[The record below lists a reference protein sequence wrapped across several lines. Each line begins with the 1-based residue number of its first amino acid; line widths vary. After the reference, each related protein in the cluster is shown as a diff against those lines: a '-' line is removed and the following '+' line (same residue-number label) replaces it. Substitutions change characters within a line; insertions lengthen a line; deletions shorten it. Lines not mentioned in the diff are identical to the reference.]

1 MSAVLRIPADVN
13 ELAAVRHFIREQA
26 LRAGAGR
33 EVTGDMVQAVDEL
46 ATNSIVHGYR
56 GARGEIEVEFDV
68 DAGAMV
74 VCLRDQAPVF
84 DPTTLEDP
92 DTTLALERRPLG
104 GMGVYLSKQLT
115 DGLIYR
121 QTSTGNEL
129 TLTKRF
135 TRTGGGGEC

>member
-1 MSAVLRIPADVN
+1 MLRIAADVN
-13 ELAAVRHFIREQA
+13 ELAAVRHFIREEA

-33 EVTGDMVQAVDEL
+33 EVTDDMVQAVDEL

-56 GARGEIEVEFDV
+56 GARGQIEVEVEVDV
-68 DAGAMV
+68 DARAMV
-74 VCLRDQAPVF
+74 VHLRDQAPAF

-135 TRTGGGGEC
+135 SRTGGSGEC